1 MTRPPSD
8 IRYDKPVNNCTPPFI
23 VVSKVFTP
31 KECAEIISIGNSKA
45 LEPAKIASGQVE
57 TEIRS
62 SDLRFIEPIN
72 LEKIGFI
79 FERLKEIIDNVND
92 RVYEYE
98 LKYFAPP
105 QFTVYQKN
113 DFYDWHMDLMMS
125 NPCPNLFMRK
135 LSASVFLSSQEDF
148 TGGEFMIGRKSDGTH
163 ENIIANEQG
172 AVVLF
177 PSFMWHKV
185 NPVLSGQR
193 FSLVVWCEGDKF
205 K

>member
-1 MTRPPSD
+1 MTHKSSD
-8 IRYDKPVNNCTPPFI
+8 VRYDRPVNNCTPPFI
-23 VVSKVFTP
+23 VVSKVFTH
-31 KECAEIISIGNSKA
+31 KECAEIISIGNSKS
-45 LEPAKIASGQVE
+45 LEPGKIGDGSVKS
-57 TEIRS
+57 EIRS
-62 SDLRFIEPIN
+62 SDLRFIEPLN
-72 LEKIGFI
+72 LEKIGWI

-92 RVYEYE
+92 RVYEYD

-105 QFTVYQKN
+105 QFTLYKEG
-113 DFYDWHMDLMMS
+113 DFYDWHMDLIMG

-135 LSASVFLSSQEDF
+135 LSATVFLSNQNEF
-148 TGGEFMIGRKSDGTH
+148 TGGEFLIGRKSDGSH
-163 ENIIANEQG
+163 ENVIENEQG

-193 FSLVVWCEGDKF
+193 FSLVVWTEGDKF